1 MILHTI
7 NKFVKVRDFWMPFA
21 PSILEEKFN
30 KYIKADKH
38 SYPIFMTNSFDTT
51 KEGKEK
57 LLAATH
63 PFDRTARPQ

>member
-1 MILHTI
+1 
-7 NKFVKVRDFWMPFA
+7 MPFA

-51 KEGKEK
+51 KEGKEN

-63 PFDRTARPQ
+63 F

>member
-1 MILHTI
+1 
-7 NKFVKVRDFWMPFA
+7 MPFV

-51 KEGKEK
+51 KEGKEN
-57 LLAATH
+57 LLAA
-63 PFDRTARPQ
+63 PFIELQGHKSNQKI